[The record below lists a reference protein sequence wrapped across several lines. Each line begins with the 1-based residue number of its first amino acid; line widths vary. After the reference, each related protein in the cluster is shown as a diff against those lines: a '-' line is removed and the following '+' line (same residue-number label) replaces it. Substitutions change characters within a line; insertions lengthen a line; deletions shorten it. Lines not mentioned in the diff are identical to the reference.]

1 MGELFAPPGLD
12 GMRGHPSDL
21 VIAWAVEKYGA
32 RRLVDLGCGNGRDAL
47 QLIRCGLADF
57 VLGIDDGSE
66 PHNGRIG
73 IVKDMVPSDV
83 VGRLALAE
91 GHYGLALAW
100 MRQVVRTSAADE
112 TQLPRFVPPPG
123 QDGIDLCYSNN
134 VIEHVEDPDD
144 FIDVSLRMAPL
155 AMFIL
160 PHVRHGWCDDHL
172 HAWTADE
179 FRALMGK
186 HGEVLEFGVMADPPP
201 FPCYERDCKHELLFA
216 LIRRGNVRS
225 AGGSGDKTASV

>member
-1 MGELFAPPGLD
+1 MFKPPARP

-21 VIAWAVEKYGA
+21 VIAWAVEKHGA

-66 PHNGRIG
+66 PHNGKIAT
-73 IVKDMVPSDV
+73 VKGMVPSDV
-83 VGRLALAE
+83 AWDKTTGAHERLLLVQADYRTLQGIHTEDLTGNGEWDYALLRVQAMCHRDE
-91 GHYGLALAW
+91 EQGL
-100 MRQVVRTSAADE
+100 
-112 TQLPRFVPPPG
+112 
-123 QDGIDLCYSNN
+123 DLCYSNN
-134 VIEHVEDPDD
+134 VIEHIEDPDD

-155 AMFIL
+155 AMFVL

-172 HAWTADE
+172 HWWTSGE
-179 FRALMGK
+179 FHKLMEK

-201 FPCYERDCKHELLFA
+201 FPCSEPDCKHELLFA
-216 LIRRGNVRS
+216 LIRRCD
-225 AGGSGDKTASV
+225 A

>member
-1 MGELFAPPGLD
+1 MAELFVPPACE

-66 PHNGRIG
+66 PHNGKIA
-73 IVKDMVPSDV
+73 IVKGMVPSDV
-83 VGRLALAE
+83 RKRLLLTQGNYENAIVLE
-91 GHYGLALAW
+91 HD
-100 MRQVVRTSAADE
+100 RQGVEPES
-112 TQLPRFVPPPG
+112 G
-123 QDGIDLCYSNN
+123 GGSSDLCYSNN

-144 FIDVSLRMAPL
+144 FIRVSLTVAPL
-155 AMFIL
+155 ALFVL
-160 PHVRHGWCDDHL
+160 PHERHGWCDDHL

-179 FRALMGK
+179 FRALMEQ
-186 HGEVLEFGVMADPPP
+186 HGEVLEFGLMADPPP
-201 FPCYERDCKHELLFA
+201 FPCSEPDCKHELLFA
-216 LIRRGNVRS
+216 LIGRGDVQP
-225 AGGSGDKTASV
+225 AAGSGDHGASV

>member
-1 MGELFAPPGLD
+1 
-12 GMRGHPSDL
+12 MRGHPSDL

-66 PHNGRIG
+66 PHNGKIAV
-73 IVKDMVPSDV
+73 VKDMTPSDV
-83 VGRLALAE
+83 TGRLVLVE
-91 GHYGLALAW
+91 GRYRCVEEEYYIEMG
-100 MRQVVRTSAADE
+100 
-112 TQLPRFVPPPG
+112 F
-123 QDGIDLCYSNN
+123 DLCYSNN

-155 AMFIL
+155 ALFVL

-201 FPCYERDCKHELLFA
+201 FPCYERDCKHELLYA
-216 LIRRGNVRS
+216 LIRRGNVHTADS
-225 AGGSGDKTASV
+225 TGHQAASV